1 MDQEFVTEFQL
12 IKSEMVAHIPAL
24 DSLFEEFD
32 LDCDVEAELD
42 GFQEEEE
49 EVFYGFNVQEIYDDQ
64 IEVFRS
70 ALQAL
75 NLSYELVIGTS
86 DQSGVSYELERKLP
100 HQSPQTF
107 NCTNMGKIFF
117 TLDELLRMEN
127 PQAELATL
135 QPDFLDAYL
144 EAKTQR

>member
-1 MDQEFVTEFQL
+1 MDQEFITEFQL

-24 DSLFEEFD
+24 DSLFEEFE
-32 LDCDVEAELD
+32 LDYDVEAELD
-42 GFQEEEE
+42 GLQEE

-70 ALQAL
+70 TLQEL
-75 NLSYELVIGTS
+75 NLSYELIIGTS
-86 DQSGVSYELERKLP
+86 DQSGVSYRLERKLP

-135 QPDFLDAYL
+135 RPDFLDAYL
-144 EAKTQR
+144 EAKTQQ